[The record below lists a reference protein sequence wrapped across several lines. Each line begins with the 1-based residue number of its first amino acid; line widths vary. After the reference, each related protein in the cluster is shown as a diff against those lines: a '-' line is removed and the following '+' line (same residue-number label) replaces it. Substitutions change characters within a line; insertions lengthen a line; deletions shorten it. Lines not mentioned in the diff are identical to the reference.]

1 MEYKFEYMNKENEKL
16 ENEIQNLNKLYAS
29 REKDINERDNKI
41 KSMEM
46 NDK

>member
-1 MEYKFEYMNKENEKL
+1 MEKEKDKL
-16 ENEIQNLNKLYAS
+16 ELEIQNLNKQLIC
-29 REKDINERDNKI
+29 REKDVNERDNKI

>member
-1 MEYKFEYMNKENEKL
+1 MEKEKDKL
-16 ENEIQNLNKLYAS
+16 ELEIQNLYKQLIC
-29 REKDINERDNKI
+29 REKDVNERDNKI